1 METSQRSKRKV
12 LSGTVTSRMGD
23 KSVKVTVP
31 FKVPHPRYLKVI
43 NRKSVLHVHDEEN
56 TARLGDRVEVTET
69 RRLSK
74 LKRFRISKILER
86 APEQIATANLEV
98 KLEPA
103 AATATA
109 ATKE

>member
-1 METSQRSKRKV
+1 MESSQRSKRKV
-12 LSGTVTSRMGD
+12 LSGTVTSKMGD

-56 TARLGDRVEVTET
+56 SAKLGDRVEVTET

-74 LKRFRISKILER
+74 LKRFRVTKVLER
-86 APEQIATANLEV
+86 APEQIAANLDV

-103 AATATA
+103 TATA
-109 ATKE
+109 ETKE

>member
-1 METSQRSKRKV
+1 MESSPRSKRKV
-12 LSGTVTSRMGD
+12 LSGTVTSKMGD

-56 TARLGDRVEVTET
+56 TVKVGDRVEVTET

-74 LKRFRISKILER
+74 LKRFRVTKVLER
-86 APEQIATANLEV
+86 APEQIVANLEV
-98 KLEPA
+98 KLENAP
-103 AATATA
+103 ATATA
-109 ATKE
+109 AAKE